1 MFPRL
6 SLAILRNGLLALL
19 PVFALAACSRL
30 SVENY
35 DRLRVGMSYTEVTGI
50 LGKPDTCSDAMLVRT
65 CRWGTDTRYASVN
78 FVADKT
84 VLYSAE
90 GLR

>member
-1 MFPRL
+1 MRAFL
-6 SLAILRNGLLALL
+6 LL
-19 PVFALAACSRL
+19 PLLLLLAACSRL

-35 DRLRVGMSYTEVTGI
+35 DRLRVGMSYSEVTDI

-65 CRWGTDTRYASVN
+65 CRWGTDARHASVN
-78 FVADKT
+78 FVADKA
-84 VLYSAE
+84 VVYSAE